1 MQGIE
6 QHDTIHASS
15 LNRKAVLAA
24 LGLAAACLGGCAQT
38 PVAQEAHA
46 TRPIVDFASCSKPV
60 YPAEA
65 YAQKLQ
71 GTSTLRFLIGPDG
84 KVVESQ
90 VMKSSGDR
98 SLDEAARLA
107 IAKCSFRPAFVDGKP
122 QQAWVPVQYV
132 WTI

>member
-1 MQGIE
+1 MQGIA
-6 QHDTIHASS
+6 QHYPTRASS
-15 LNRKAVLAA
+15 PKRKAVLAA
-24 LGLAAACLGGCAQT
+24 FGLAAACIGGCAQA

-46 TRPIVDFASCSKPV
+46 TKPVVDFASCSKPE

-71 GTSTLRFLIGPDG
+71 GTSTLRFLVGPDG

-107 IAKCSFRPAFVDGKP
+107 IAKCSFRPALVDGKP
-122 QQAWVPVQYV
+122 RQAWVPVQYV

>member
-1 MQGIE
+1 MQGIA
-6 QHDTIHASS
+6 QRHTTHAAS
-15 LNRKAVLAA
+15 LQRKAALAV
-24 LGLAAACLGGCAQT
+24 LGLAAACIGGCAQT
-38 PVAQEAHA
+38 PVAQEAQA
-46 TRPIVDFASCSKPV
+46 TKPIVDFASCSKPE

-84 KVVESQ
+84 KAVESQ
-90 VMKSSGDR
+90 VVRSSGDR

-107 IAKCSFRPAFVDGKP
+107 IAKCSFRPALVDGKP
-122 QQAWVPVQYV
+122 QRAWVPVQYV